1 MAKKFPVAPPD
12 EPEGWLT
19 SYADLMSLLSCFFM
33 LMMAFANYDPPGVQ
47 AKAKIIAE
55 TFTGKSGGIS
65 DVDLDKLKTE
75 IAQHPD
81 FLDRLKITL
90 KDGELKIIFH
100 GSAVF
105 AEGAQQ
111 LDEHTLSMVDTL
123 IEMIKA
129 HDLEYR
135 ILVEGHADKNES
147 LLTNNMNHWSL
158 SAARAATV
166 AARFEYF
173 GFKSEYMAAVAKGD
187 REPVA
192 EYKIDAKK
200 GVVPREIAKFNRRT
214 VIRVLEPINKESKP
228 RISHGVLFRDA
239 EGETESSD
247 TQLFRE
253 KEE

>member
-1 MAKKFPVAPPD
+1 MAKKFPQAPPD

-33 LMMAFANYDPPGVQ
+33 LMMAFANYDTPGIQ

-55 TFTGKSGGIS
+55 TFTGKTGGMS
-65 DVDLDKLKTE
+65 DLDLDKLKTE

-90 KDGELKIIFH
+90 KDGELKIVFH

-105 AEGAQQ
+105 PEGAYQ
-111 LDEHTLSMVDTL
+111 LDPDTLSMVDTL

-129 HDLEYR
+129 HDTDYR
-135 ILVEGHADKNES
+135 ILVEGHADKTES
-147 LLTNNMNHWSL
+147 LITTNMNHWAL

-173 GFKSEYMAAVAKGD
+173 GFKGEYMAAVAKGD

-192 EYKIDAKK
+192 EYKINAKK
-200 GVVPREIAKFNRRT
+200 GVLPREIAKFNRRT
-214 VIRVLEPINKESKP
+214 VIRVLEPMKTGEKP
-228 RISHGVLFRDA
+228 RIGHGVLFRDA
-239 EGETESSD
+239 EGETETSD
-247 TQLFRE
+247 APLF
-253 KEE
+253 KEQED